1 MDEVNKTLVVS
12 VIGIVQWVLALEKD
26 VGGSDR
32 KLGKECSLS
41 MGTTQ
46 ITAALFQL
54 QQLDLERDRLIA
66 EQQAL
71 TSSLQSTSLLK
82 RLRAEEE
89 IARQQLTNGI
99 QAQRDA
105 EWALEDIERRLK
117 QQEQRLYN
125 GSVTNARELSALQQ
139 EVQNLRAQQA
149 RQEEVALEMMEAAE
163 GLREVAERRARAVRE
178 AERSWELSNT
188 VSLARRDQL
197 AEKLQ
202 ELHDKRERLTT
213 ELDGELVKRYEGMRK
228 TKQGRVISKVEQNS
242 CQWCR
247 VILTPSELQR
257 VRISSELQTCS
268 NCGRILY
275 YDR

>member
-1 MDEVNKTLVVS
+1 
-12 VIGIVQWVLALEKD
+12 
-26 VGGSDR
+26 
-32 KLGKECSLS
+32 

-54 QQLDLERDRLIA
+54 QQLDLEMDRLVA

-71 TSSLQSTSLLK
+71 TSSLQSTALLK
-82 RLRAEEE
+82 KLRAEE
-89 IARQQLTNGI
+89 ASAQQHLAGGV
-99 QAQRDA
+99 QAQKDV
-105 EWALEDIERRLK
+105 EWALEDVERRLK
-117 QQEQRLYN
+117 QHEQRLYN
-125 GSVTNARELSALQQ
+125 GSVTGAKELNALQQ

-149 RQEEVALEMMEAAE
+149 RQEEKVLEMMEAAE
-163 GLREVAERRARAVRE
+163 TLREVAERKARATSE
-178 AERSWELSNT
+178 AEQNWKLSNAAG
-188 VSLARRDQL
+188 VARLDQL
-197 AEKLQ
+197 EEKLQ
-202 ELHDKRERLTT
+202 ELRGKRGELTSA
-213 ELDGELVKRYEGMRK
+213 LDGELVKRYEGMRK
-228 TKQGRVISKVEQNS
+228 TKQGRVVSKVEQNS